1 MKKLLLTAMLFLT
14 QLTYATDYFMAD
26 VECDNHANI
35 RAKPTTNSQ
44 VLTKLDFDSQI
55 YKITGKSGN
64 WYKLDMNGMTG
75 YVHNSQDYI
84 AKKYQVISPDGY
96 ANVRTS
102 SQILPMTER
111 SVETTLPTGKTFFV
125 NPQMTDGNWLFYS
138 NQGDSKYSNGVIEGY
153 IHNSQV
159 KMID

>member
-1 MKKLLLTAMLFLT
+1 MNKLSLIISLFLAQFT
-14 QLTYATDYFMAD
+14 HATDYFMAD
-26 VECDNHANI
+26 VECDNHVNV
-35 RAKPTTNSQ
+35 RAKPTTDSQ

-75 YVHNSQDYI
+75 YVHNSQGYI

-125 NPQMTDGNWLFYS
+125 NPQMTEGNWLLYT
-138 NQGDSKYSNGVIEGY
+138 NQGDSKQDNHVVEGY
-153 IHNSQV
+153 IHKSQV